1 MEKETPSRNDTID
14 FEQVAVGLALVEA
27 RSGRFVRVNQRY
39 SDIVGYARAEL
50 EATDWQSLTHPDDL
64 PEDLEKH
71 HLLVEGRIGEFSME
85 KRYVRKDGGEV
96 WVNLTVSPLSG
107 PDGSTQFHVAVAE
120 DITRRKRAETALV
133 ESEHRTRS
141 ILDSLPIGIHLY
153 RLDPAGRL
161 VFAGANPA
169 ADRILGLENRTFIG
183 KSIEEAFPGLAGT
196 GVPEHY
202 REAAVNGT
210 PWHTEQVVYRDG
222 VIDGAYEVHAF
233 RIAPGYM
240 AASFRDIT
248 QRRRSEEALRTLSAR
263 QEAMLS
269 AIPDIIMEVDTRKIY
284 TWANR
289 AGLTFFGDDVVGR
302 EARFYF
308 EGAQDTYVTVQPLF
322 DGAEDVIYVESW
334 QRRRDGRKRLLAWWC
349 RVLKDAR
356 GDVAGALS
364 TARDITEQR
373 ALEEQFRQAQK
384 MESVG
389 RLAGGVAHDFN
400 NNLQAILGYTDM
412 ALALTPPGTLLR
424 EDLSEIRKAAERSA
438 ELTRQLLAFARKQTV
453 NPEALDLNETVAG
466 MLGMLRRIIGEDIAL
481 VWEPGKDL
489 WAVEM
494 DLVQV
499 DQVLANLAVNARDA
513 IQGPGSLTIRTGNVV
528 LDENRL
534 TTHPGVSPGEY
545 VLLTLSDDGTGMDRE
560 VLDHLFEPFFTTKEM
575 GKGTG
580 LGLATV
586 YGIVQ
591 QNRGLIEVDTATG
604 AGTTFRIYLPRSR
617 AVPASP
623 APREQSPE
631 DGTETVLLA
640 EDDRA
645 VLDLAVS
652 VLRRFGY
659 TVLAAQ
665 SPQDA
670 LALARDHAG
679 DIHLLV
685 TDVVM
690 GGMNGRELCDRVVAV
705 RPGIRALFMSG
716 YPADAIACH
725 GVLEAGIH
733 FIQKPFS
740 VNDLTAK
747 VREILDQPR

>member
-1 MEKETPSRNDTID
+1 METPPPALNETID
-14 FEQVAVGLALVEA
+14 FDQVGIGLALVDA
-27 RSGRFVRVNQRY
+27 RTGRFVRVNPRY
-39 SDIVGYARAEL
+39 GGIVGYSRAEL
-50 EATDWQSLTHPDDL
+50 EAKDWQTLTHPDDL
-64 PEDLEKH
+64 REDLEKNRQ
-71 HLLVEGRIGEFSME
+71 LREGRIGEFSLE
-85 KRYVRKDGGEV
+85 KRYVRKDGSEV
-96 WVNLTVSPLSG
+96 WVNLTVSPLRQ
-107 PDGSTQFHVAVAE
+107 PDGAAAFHIAVAE
-120 DITRRKRAETALV
+120 DITRRKRAEAALV
-133 ESEHRTRS
+133 ESERQTRS
-141 ILDSLPIGIHLY
+141 ILDSLPVGIHLY
-153 RLDPAGRL
+153 RLEPGGRL
-161 VFAGANPA
+161 VFTGANPA
-169 ADRILGLENRTFIG
+169 ADRILGLRNHDFIG
-183 KSIEEAFPGLAGT
+183 KSIEEAFPGLRGT
-196 GVPEHY
+196 EVPGRY
-202 REAAVNGT
+202 REAAANGT

-222 VIDGAYEVHAF
+222 AIDGAYEVHAF
-233 RIAPGYM
+233 GIAPGFM
-240 AASFRDIT
+240 AATFRDIT
-248 QRRRSEEALRTLSAR
+248 QRRRSEEALRALSAR

-269 AIPDIIMEVDTRKIY
+269 AIPDIIMEVDPRKVY

-302 EARFYF
+302 EASFYF
-308 EGAQDTYVTVQPLF
+308 EGDQDTYVTVQPLF

-424 EDLSEIRKAAERSA
+424 EDLAEIRKAAERSA

-453 NPEALDLNETVAG
+453 SPEALDLNDTVAG

-481 VWEPGKDL
+481 VWEPGADL

-513 IQGPGSLTIRTGNVV
+513 IRGTGSLTIRTGNVV
-528 LDENRL
+528 LDEDQCA
-534 TTHPGVSPGEY
+534 THPGVTPGEY

-591 QNRGLIEVDTATG
+591 QNRGMIEVDTAAG
-604 AGTTFRIYLPRSR
+604 AGTTFRIHLPRSR
-617 AVPASP
+617 AVPSSP
-623 APREQSPE
+623 APKEHPPE
-631 DGTETVLLA
+631 AGTETVLLA

-670 LALARDHAG
+670 LALAREHAG
-679 DIHLLV
+679 DIRLLV

-690 GGMNGRELCDRVVAV
+690 GGMNGRELCDRVVAL

-747 VREILDQPR
+747 VREILDQP